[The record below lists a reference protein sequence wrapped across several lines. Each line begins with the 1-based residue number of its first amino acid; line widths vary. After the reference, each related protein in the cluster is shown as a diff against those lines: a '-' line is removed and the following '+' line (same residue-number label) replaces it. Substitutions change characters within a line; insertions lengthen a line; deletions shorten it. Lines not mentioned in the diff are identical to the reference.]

1 VGVTVGSDHEAT
13 LAEIAPG
20 STLEVD
26 FSDQAGSIRA
36 IVELHRHRPLS
47 GIVAAEDEGTV
58 LAAAGARAIG
68 LRHNP
73 VEAVRLCRRKD
84 LFRTKLANTGLAAP
98 WFEAFSPDA
107 DPTIVRDRV
116 PYPCVV
122 KPVALAASRGVIRA
136 DGPEAFEAAFHRV
149 ADIVTAATHP
159 GDERRVVLVESYIPG
174 VEVALE
180 GLLIDGRLRT
190 LAILDKPDPLV
201 GPYFEETLFVTPSR
215 LPRSV
220 QQEIQRLTG
229 LVADAIGLREG
240 PVHAEMRVNDDGVWI
255 IEMAPRTIGGLCSR
269 IFRYRAGVSLEE
281 LVLRHALGRE
291 LDELDESLPPSG
303 VMMIPITGAGRLRG
317 VGGIDAAETVEGVVE
332 IVMSLLPGQE
342 VLPLP
347 EGNRYLGFIFAR
359 GESAPE
365 VERALRQSHALL
377 NVQIDPT

>member
-1 VGVTVGSDHEAT
+1 
-13 LAEIAPG
+13 
-20 STLEVD
+20 
-26 FSDQAGSIRA
+26 
-36 IVELHRHRPLS
+36 
-47 GIVAAEDEGTV
+47 
-58 LAAAGARAIG
+58 
-68 LRHNP
+68 
-73 VEAVRLCRRKD
+73 
-84 LFRTKLANTGLAAP
+84 
-98 WFEAFSPDA
+98 
-107 DPTIVRDRV
+107 
-116 PYPCVV
+116 
-122 KPVALAASRGVIRA
+122 
-136 DGPEAFEAAFHRV
+136 
-149 ADIVTAATHP
+149 
-159 GDERRVVLVESYIPG
+159 
-174 VEVALE
+174 
-180 GLLIDGRLRT
+180 
-190 LAILDKPDPLV
+190 
-201 GPYFEETLFVTPSR
+201 
-215 LPRSV
+215 
-220 QQEIQRLTG
+220 
-229 LVADAIGLREG
+229 
-240 PVHAEMRVNDDGVWI
+240 MRVNDDGVWI